1 MASQTEQVFETFV
14 RMGYSRDMIKNNVS
28 ELPDSGPDGDGLT
41 TRQRRILEVI
51 EEAVRDRGFPP
62 TVREIAELV
71 GLASPASVAHQLSAL
86 ERKGFI
92 KRDPNSPRAI
102 DVMMPSKSGV
112 EIDGLVGG
120 VSGEQTPDAAFVPLL
135 GRIAAG
141 GPILAEES
149 IEAVYPLPRELVGNG
164 ELFMLEVVGD
174 SMINAAICHGDKVV
188 IKKQDDAQNG
198 DIVAALLGDEA
209 TVKTLKRKDGHVWLI
224 PANPDYEPINGDH
237 AKILGR
243 VVTVMRK
250 L

>member
-1 MASQTEQVFETFV
+1 MTN
-14 RMGYSRDMIKNNVS
+14 K
-28 ELPDSGPDGDGLT
+28 PDSDVTQIAPEGDGLT
-41 TRQRRILEVI
+41 DRQRKILTVI
-51 EEAVRDRGFPP
+51 QDAVKDRGFPP
-62 TVREIAELV
+62 TVREIADLV

-102 DVMMPSKSGV
+102 DLTIPNKSGV
-112 EIDGLVGG
+112 AIDGLVGG
-120 VSGEQTPDAAFVPLL
+120 VESEQTPEAAFVPLV

-149 IEAVYPLPRELVGNG
+149 IEAIYPLPKEMVGNG

-174 SMINAAICHGDKVV
+174 SMIDAAICHGDKVV
-188 IKKQDDAQNG
+188 VRKQDDAQNG
-198 DIVAALLGDEA
+198 EIVAALLGDEA
-209 TVKTLKRKDGHVWLI
+209 TVKTLKRKDGHVWLM
-224 PANPDYEPINGDH
+224 PANPNYEPINGDH

-250 L
+250 I

>member
-1 MASQTEQVFETFV
+1 MT
-14 RMGYSRDMIKNNVS
+14 KK
-28 ELPDSGPDGDGLT
+28 PDLDLAQISPDGDGLT
-41 TRQRRILEVI
+41 DRQRKILNVI
-51 EEAVRDRGFPP
+51 QDAVKDRGFPP
-62 TVREIAELV
+62 TVREIADLV

-102 DVMMPSKSGV
+102 DLTLPNKSGV
-112 EIDGLVGG
+112 VIDGLVGG
-120 VSGEQTPDAAFVPLL
+120 LEGEQTPEAAFVPLV

-149 IEAVYPLPRELVGNG
+149 IEAIYPLPKELVGNG

-174 SMINAAICHGDKVV
+174 SMIDAAICHGDKVV
-188 IKKQDDAQNG
+188 VRKQDDAQNG
-198 DIVAALLGDEA
+198 EIVAALLGDEA
-209 TVKTLKRKDGHVWLI
+209 TVKTLKRKDGHVWLM
-224 PANPDYEPINGDH
+224 PANPNYEPINGDH

-250 L
+250 I

>member
-1 MASQTEQVFETFV
+1 
-14 RMGYSRDMIKNNVS
+14 MINK
-28 ELPDSGPDGDGLT
+28 PDSDLAQISPEGDGLT
-41 TRQRRILEVI
+41 DRQRKILNVI
-51 EEAVRDRGFPP
+51 QDAVKDRGFPP
-62 TVREIAELV
+62 TVREIADLV

-102 DVMMPSKSGV
+102 DLTLPNKSGV
-112 EIDGLVGG
+112 SIDGLVGG
-120 VSGEQTPDAAFVPLL
+120 LEGEQTPEATFVPLV

-149 IEAVYPLPRELVGNG
+149 IEAIYPLPKELVGNG

-174 SMINAAICHGDKVV
+174 SMIDAAICHGDKVV
-188 IKKQDDAQNG
+188 VRKQDDAQNG
-198 DIVAALLGDEA
+198 EIVAALLGDEA
-209 TVKTLKRKDGHVWLI
+209 TVKTLKRKDGHVWLM
-224 PANPDYEPINGDH
+224 PANPNYEPINGDH

-250 L
+250 I

>member
-1 MASQTEQVFETFV
+1 L
-14 RMGYSRDMIKNNVS
+14 NVIQ
-28 ELPDSGPDGDGLT
+28 D
-41 TRQRRILEVI
+41 
-51 EEAVRDRGFPP
+51 AVKDRGFPP
-62 TVREIAELV
+62 TVREIADLV

-102 DVMMPSKSGV
+102 DLTLPNKSGV
-112 EIDGLVGG
+112 AIDGLVGG
-120 VSGEQTPDAAFVPLL
+120 IEGEQTPEAAFVPLV

-149 IEAVYPLPRELVGNG
+149 IEAIYPLPKELVGNG

-174 SMINAAICHGDKVV
+174 SMIDAAICHGDKVV
-188 IKKQDDAQNG
+188 VRKQDDAQNG
-198 DIVAALLGDEA
+198 EIVAALLGDEA
-209 TVKTLKRKDGHVWLI
+209 TVKTLKRKDGHVWLM
-224 PANPDYEPINGDH
+224 PANPNYEPINGDH

-250 L
+250 I

>member
-1 MASQTEQVFETFV
+1 MTNKPDTEVAQ
-14 RMGYSRDMIKNNVS
+14 IN
-28 ELPDSGPDGDGLT
+28 PDGDGLT
-41 TRQRRILEVI
+41 ERQRKILNVI
-51 EEAVRDRGFPP
+51 QDAVKDRGFPP
-62 TVREIAELV
+62 TVREIADLV

-102 DVMMPSKSGV
+102 DLTLPNKSGV
-112 EIDGLVGG
+112 AIDGLVGG
-120 VSGEQTPDAAFVPLL
+120 IDGEQSPEAAFVPLV

-149 IEAVYPLPRELVGNG
+149 IEAIYPLPKELVGNG

-174 SMINAAICHGDKVV
+174 SMIDAAICHGDKVV

-198 DIVAALLGDEA
+198 EIVAALLGDEA
-209 TVKTLKRKDGHVWLI
+209 TVKTLKRKDGHVWLM
-224 PANPDYEPINGDH
+224 PANPNYEPINGDH

-250 L
+250 I

>member
-1 MASQTEQVFETFV
+1 MTN
-14 RMGYSRDMIKNNVS
+14 K
-28 ELPDSGPDGDGLT
+28 PDSEVAQISPDGDGLT
-41 TRQRRILEVI
+41 DRQRKILTVI
-51 EEAVRDRGFPP
+51 QDAVKDRGFPP
-62 TVREIAELV
+62 TVREIADLV

-102 DVMMPSKSGV
+102 DLTLPNKSGV
-112 EIDGLVGG
+112 AIDGLVGG
-120 VSGEQTPDAAFVPLL
+120 IEGEQTPEAAFVPLV

-149 IEAVYPLPRELVGNG
+149 IEAIYPLPKEMVGNG

-174 SMINAAICHGDKVV
+174 SMIDAAICHGDKVV
-188 IKKQDDAQNG
+188 VRKQDDAQNG
-198 DIVAALLGDEA
+198 EIVAALLGDEA
-209 TVKTLKRKDGHVWLI
+209 TVKTLKRKDGHVWLM
-224 PANPDYEPINGDH
+224 PANPNYEPINGDH

-250 L
+250 I

>member
-1 MASQTEQVFETFV
+1 MT
-14 RMGYSRDMIKNNVS
+14 KK
-28 ELPDSGPDGDGLT
+28 PDLDLAQISPDGAGLT
-41 TRQRRILEVI
+41 DRQRKILNVI
-51 EEAVRDRGFPP
+51 QDAVKDRGFPP
-62 TVREIAELV
+62 TVREIADLV

-102 DVMMPSKSGV
+102 DLTLPNKSGV
-112 EIDGLVGG
+112 AIDGLVGG
-120 VSGEQTPDAAFVPLL
+120 LEGEQTPEAAFVPLV

-149 IEAVYPLPRELVGNG
+149 IEAIYPLPKELVGNG

-174 SMINAAICHGDKVV
+174 SMIDAAICHGDKVV
-188 IKKQDDAQNG
+188 VRKQDDAQNG
-198 DIVAALLGDEA
+198 EIIAALLGDEA
-209 TVKTLKRKDGHVWLI
+209 TVKTLKRKDGHVWLM
-224 PANPDYEPINGDH
+224 PANPNYEPINGDH

-250 L
+250 I

>member
-1 MASQTEQVFETFV
+1 MTNKL
-14 RMGYSRDMIKNNVS
+14 DS
-28 ELPDSGPDGDGLT
+28 EVAQISSDGDGLT
-41 TRQRRILEVI
+41 DRQRKILTVI
-51 EEAVRDRGFPP
+51 QDAVKDRGFPP
-62 TVREIAELV
+62 TVREIADLV

-102 DVMMPSKSGV
+102 DLTLPNKSGV
-112 EIDGLVGG
+112 AIDGLVGG
-120 VSGEQTPDAAFVPLL
+120 IEGEQTPEAAFVPLI

-149 IEAVYPLPRELVGNG
+149 IEAIYPLPKEMVGNG

-174 SMINAAICHGDKVV
+174 SMIDAAICHGDKVV
-188 IKKQDDAQNG
+188 VRKQDDAQNG
-198 DIVAALLGDEA
+198 EIVAALLGEEA
-209 TVKTLKRKDGHVWLI
+209 TVKTLKRKDGHVWLM
-224 PANPDYEPINGDH
+224 PANPNYEPINGDH

-250 L
+250 I

>member
-1 MASQTEQVFETFV
+1 MTN
-14 RMGYSRDMIKNNVS
+14 K
-28 ELPDSGPDGDGLT
+28 PDSEVAQISPDGDGLT
-41 TRQRRILEVI
+41 DRQRKILTVI
-51 EEAVRDRGFPP
+51 QDAVKDRGFPP
-62 TVREIAELV
+62 TVREIADLV

-102 DVMMPSKSGV
+102 DLTLPNKSGV
-112 EIDGLVGG
+112 AIDGLVGG
-120 VSGEQTPDAAFVPLL
+120 IEGEQSPEAAFVPLV

-149 IEAVYPLPRELVGNG
+149 IEAIYPLPKEMVGNG

-174 SMINAAICHGDKVV
+174 SMIDAAICHGDKVV
-188 IKKQDDAQNG
+188 VRKQDDAQNG
-198 DIVAALLGDEA
+198 EIVAALLGDEA
-209 TVKTLKRKDGHVWLI
+209 TVKTLKRKDGHVWLM
-224 PANPDYEPINGDH
+224 PANPNYEPINGDH

-250 L
+250 I

>member
-1 MASQTEQVFETFV
+1 LASLIEQVFETFV
-14 RMGYSRDMIKNNVS
+14 RMGYSRDMTKNNVS

-51 EEAVRDRGFPP
+51 EEA
-62 TVREIAELV
+62 VREIAELV

-112 EIDGLVGG
+112 EIDGLIGG

-209 TVKTLKRKDGHVWLI
+209 TVKTLKRKDGHVWLM

>member
-1 MASQTEQVFETFV
+1 MTN
-14 RMGYSRDMIKNNVS
+14 K
-28 ELPDSGPDGDGLT
+28 PDSDVTQIAPEGDGLT
-41 TRQRRILEVI
+41 DRQRKILTVI
-51 EEAVRDRGFPP
+51 QDAVKDRGFPP
-62 TVREIAELV
+62 TVREIADLV

-102 DVMMPSKSGV
+102 DLTMPNKSGV
-112 EIDGLVGG
+112 AIDGLVGG
-120 VSGEQTPDAAFVPLL
+120 IEGEQTPEAAFVPLV

-149 IEAVYPLPRELVGNG
+149 IEAIYPLPKEMVGNG

-174 SMINAAICHGDKVV
+174 SMIDAAICHGDKVV
-188 IKKQDDAQNG
+188 VRKQDDAQNG
-198 DIVAALLGDEA
+198 EIVAALLGEEA
-209 TVKTLKRKDGHVWLI
+209 TVKTLKRKDGHVWLM
-224 PANPDYEPINGDH
+224 PANPNYEPINGDH

-250 L
+250 I

>member
-1 MASQTEQVFETFV
+1 MTN
-14 RMGYSRDMIKNNVS
+14 K
-28 ELPDSGPDGDGLT
+28 PDSEVAQINPDGDGLT
-41 TRQRRILEVI
+41 ERQRKILNVI
-51 EEAVRDRGFPP
+51 KDAVKDRGFPP
-62 TVREIAELV
+62 TVREIADLV

-102 DVMMPSKSGV
+102 DLTLPNKSGV
-112 EIDGLVGG
+112 AIDGLVGG
-120 VSGEQTPDAAFVPLL
+120 IDGEQTPEAAFVPLV

-149 IEAVYPLPRELVGNG
+149 IEAIYPLPKELVGNG

-174 SMINAAICHGDKVV
+174 SMIDAAICHGDKVV
-188 IKKQDDAQNG
+188 VRKQDDAQNG
-198 DIVAALLGDEA
+198 EIVAALLGDEA
-209 TVKTLKRKDGHVWLI
+209 TVKTLKRKDGHVWLM

-237 AKILGR
+237 AKVLGR

-250 L
+250 I

>member
-1 MASQTEQVFETFV
+1 MTN
-14 RMGYSRDMIKNNVS
+14 K
-28 ELPDSGPDGDGLT
+28 PDSDLAQISPDGDGLT
-41 TRQRRILEVI
+41 DRQRKILNVI
-51 EEAVRDRGFPP
+51 QDAVKDRGFPP
-62 TVREIAELV
+62 TVREIADLV

-102 DVMMPSKSGV
+102 DLTLPNKSGV
-112 EIDGLVGG
+112 AIDGLVGG
-120 VSGEQTPDAAFVPLL
+120 LEGEQTPEAAFVPLV

-149 IEAVYPLPRELVGNG
+149 IEAIYPLPKELVGNG

-174 SMINAAICHGDKVV
+174 SMIDAAICHGDKVV
-188 IKKQDDAQNG
+188 VRKQDDAQNG
-198 DIVAALLGDEA
+198 EIVAALLGDEA
-209 TVKTLKRKDGHVWLI
+209 TVKTLKRKDGHVWLM
-224 PANPDYEPINGDH
+224 PANPNYEPINGDH

-250 L
+250 I

>member
-1 MASQTEQVFETFV
+1 MTWHFHNY
-14 RMGYSRDMIKNNVS
+14 YSS
-28 ELPDSGPDGDGLT
+28 SGDGLVAKLKLNDNQH
-41 TRQRRILEVI
+41 RGLVELREKVRVRIKDVF
-51 EEAVRDRGFPP
+51 EEAKS
-62 TVREIAELV
+62 TVKN
-71 GLASPASVAHQLSAL
+71 L

-112 EIDGLVGG
+112 EIDGLIGG

-149 IEAVYPLPRELVGNG
+149 IETVYPLPRELVGNG
-164 ELFMLEVVGD
+164 ELFMLTVVGD
-174 SMINAAICHGDKVV
+174 SMIDAAICHGDKVV

-209 TVKTLKRKDGHVWLI
+209 TVKTLKRKDGHVWLM

>member
-1 MASQTEQVFETFV
+1 MTN
-14 RMGYSRDMIKNNVS
+14 K
-28 ELPDSGPDGDGLT
+28 PDSEVAQINPDGDGLT
-41 TRQRRILEVI
+41 ERQSKILNVI
-51 EEAVRDRGFPP
+51 QDAVKDRGFPP
-62 TVREIAELV
+62 TVREIADLV

-102 DVMMPSKSGV
+102 DLTLPNKSGV
-112 EIDGLVGG
+112 AIDGLVGG
-120 VSGEQTPDAAFVPLL
+120 IEGEQTPEAAFVPLV

-149 IEAVYPLPRELVGNG
+149 IEAIYPLPKELVGNG

-174 SMINAAICHGDKVV
+174 SMIDAAICHGDKVV
-188 IKKQDDAQNG
+188 VRKQDDAQNG
-198 DIVAALLGDEA
+198 EIVAALLGDEA
-209 TVKTLKRKDGHVWLI
+209 TVKTLKRKDGHVWLM
-224 PANPDYEPINGDH
+224 PANPNYEPINGDH

-250 L
+250 I

>member
-1 MASQTEQVFETFV
+1 MTN
-14 RMGYSRDMIKNNVS
+14 K
-28 ELPDSGPDGDGLT
+28 PDSEVAQINPDGDGLT
-41 TRQRRILEVI
+41 ERQRKILNVI
-51 EEAVRDRGFPP
+51 QDAVKDRGFPP
-62 TVREIAELV
+62 TVREIADLV

-102 DVMMPSKSGV
+102 DLTLPNKSGV
-112 EIDGLVGG
+112 AIDGLVGG
-120 VSGEQTPDAAFVPLL
+120 IDGEQTPEAAYVPLI

-149 IEAVYPLPRELVGNG
+149 IEAIYPLPKELVGNG

-174 SMINAAICHGDKVV
+174 SMIDAAICHGDKVV
-188 IKKQDDAQNG
+188 VRKQDDAQNG
-198 DIVAALLGDEA
+198 EIVAALLGDEA
-209 TVKTLKRKDGHVWLI
+209 TVKTLKRKDGHVWLM
-224 PANPDYEPINGDH
+224 PANPNYEPINGDD

-250 L
+250 I

>member
-1 MASQTEQVFETFV
+1 MTN
-14 RMGYSRDMIKNNVS
+14 K
-28 ELPDSGPDGDGLT
+28 PDSDVTQIAPEGDGLT
-41 TRQRRILEVI
+41 DRQRKILTVI
-51 EEAVRDRGFPP
+51 QDAVKDRGFPP
-62 TVREIAELV
+62 TVREIADLV

-102 DVMMPSKSGV
+102 DLTMPNKSGV
-112 EIDGLVGG
+112 AIDGLFGG
-120 VSGEQTPDAAFVPLL
+120 IEGEQTPEAAFVPLV

-149 IEAVYPLPRELVGNG
+149 IEAIYPLPKEMVGNG

-174 SMINAAICHGDKVV
+174 SMIDAAICHGDKVV
-188 IKKQDDAQNG
+188 VRKQDDAQNG
-198 DIVAALLGDEA
+198 EIVAALLGEEA
-209 TVKTLKRKDGHVWLI
+209 TVKTLKRKDGHVWLM
-224 PANPDYEPINGDH
+224 PANPNYEPINGDH

-250 L
+250 I

>member
-1 MASQTEQVFETFV
+1 MTNKL
-14 RMGYSRDMIKNNVS
+14 DS
-28 ELPDSGPDGDGLT
+28 EVAQISSDGDGLT
-41 TRQRRILEVI
+41 DRQRKILTVI
-51 EEAVRDRGFPP
+51 QDAVKDRGFPP
-62 TVREIAELV
+62 TVREIADLV

-102 DVMMPSKSGV
+102 DLTLPNKSGV
-112 EIDGLVGG
+112 AIDGLVGG
-120 VSGEQTPDAAFVPLL
+120 IEGEQTPEAAFVPLV

-149 IEAVYPLPRELVGNG
+149 IEAIYPLPKEMVGNG

-174 SMINAAICHGDKVV
+174 SMIDAAICHGDKVV
-188 IKKQDDAQNG
+188 VRKQDDAQNG
-198 DIVAALLGDEA
+198 EIVAALLGDEA
-209 TVKTLKRKDGHVWLI
+209 TVKTLKRKDGHVWLM
-224 PANPDYEPINGDH
+224 PANPNYEPINGDH

-250 L
+250 I

>member
-1 MASQTEQVFETFV
+1 MTN
-14 RMGYSRDMIKNNVS
+14 K
-28 ELPDSGPDGDGLT
+28 PDSEVAHINPDGDGLT
-41 TRQRRILEVI
+41 DRQRKILNVI
-51 EEAVRDRGFPP
+51 QDAVKDRGFPP
-62 TVREIAELV
+62 TVREIADLV

-102 DVMMPSKSGV
+102 DLTLPNKSGV
-112 EIDGLVGG
+112 AIDGLVGG
-120 VSGEQTPDAAFVPLL
+120 IEGEQTPEAAFVPLV

-149 IEAVYPLPRELVGNG
+149 IEAIYPLPKELVGNG

-174 SMINAAICHGDKVV
+174 SMIDAAICHGDKVV
-188 IKKQDDAQNG
+188 VRKQDDAQNG
-198 DIVAALLGDEA
+198 EIVAALLGDEA
-209 TVKTLKRKDGHVWLI
+209 TVKTLKRKDGHVWLL
-224 PANPDYEPINGDH
+224 PANPNYQPINGDH

-250 L
+250 I

>member
-1 MASQTEQVFETFV
+1 MT
-14 RMGYSRDMIKNNVS
+14 KK
-28 ELPDSGPDGDGLT
+28 PDLDLAQISPDGDGLT
-41 TRQRRILEVI
+41 DRQRKILNVI
-51 EEAVRDRGFPP
+51 QDAVKDRGFPP
-62 TVREIAELV
+62 TVREIADLV

-102 DVMMPSKSGV
+102 DLTLPNKSGV
-112 EIDGLVGG
+112 AIDGLVGG
-120 VSGEQTPDAAFVPLL
+120 LESEQTPEAAFVPLV

-149 IEAVYPLPRELVGNG
+149 IEAIYPLPKELVGNG

-174 SMINAAICHGDKVV
+174 SMIDAAICHGDKVV
-188 IKKQDDAQNG
+188 VRKQDDAQNG
-198 DIVAALLGDEA
+198 EIVAALLGDEA
-209 TVKTLKRKDGHVWLI
+209 TVKTLKRKDGHVWLM
-224 PANPDYEPINGDH
+224 PANPNYEPINGDH

-250 L
+250 I

>member
-1 MASQTEQVFETFV
+1 MTN
-14 RMGYSRDMIKNNVS
+14 K
-28 ELPDSGPDGDGLT
+28 PDSEVAQINSDGDGLT
-41 TRQRRILEVI
+41 ERQRKILNVI
-51 EEAVRDRGFPP
+51 QDAVKDRGFPP
-62 TVREIAELV
+62 TVREIADLV

-102 DVMMPSKSGV
+102 DLTLPNKSGV
-112 EIDGLVGG
+112 AIDGLVGG
-120 VSGEQTPDAAFVPLL
+120 IDGEQTPEAAFVPLV

-149 IEAVYPLPRELVGNG
+149 IEAIYPLPKELVGNG

-174 SMINAAICHGDKVV
+174 SMIDAAICHGDKVV
-188 IKKQDDAQNG
+188 VRKQDDAQNG
-198 DIVAALLGDEA
+198 EIVAALLGDEA
-209 TVKTLKRKDGHVWLI
+209 TVKTLKRKDGHVWLM
-224 PANPDYEPINGDH
+224 PANPNYEPINGDH

-250 L
+250 I

>member
-1 MASQTEQVFETFV
+1 MTN
-14 RMGYSRDMIKNNVS
+14 K
-28 ELPDSGPDGDGLT
+28 PDSEVAHINPDGDGLT
-41 TRQRRILEVI
+41 DRQRKILNVI
-51 EEAVRDRGFPP
+51 QDAVKDRGFPP
-62 TVREIAELV
+62 TVREIADLV

-102 DVMMPSKSGV
+102 DLTLPNKSGV
-112 EIDGLVGG
+112 AIDGLVGG
-120 VSGEQTPDAAFVPLL
+120 VEGEQTPEAAFVPLV

-149 IEAVYPLPRELVGNG
+149 IEAIYPLPKELVGNG

-174 SMINAAICHGDKVV
+174 SMIDAAICHGDKVV
-188 IKKQDDAQNG
+188 VRKQDDAQNG
-198 DIVAALLGDEA
+198 EIVAALLGDEA
-209 TVKTLKRKDGHVWLI
+209 TVKTLKRKDGHVWLL
-224 PANPDYEPINGDH
+224 PANPNYQPINGDH

-250 L
+250 I

>member
-1 MASQTEQVFETFV
+1 MTN
-14 RMGYSRDMIKNNVS
+14 K
-28 ELPDSGPDGDGLT
+28 PDSEVAQISPDGDGLT
-41 TRQRRILEVI
+41 DRQRKILTVI
-51 EEAVRDRGFPP
+51 QDAVKDRGFPP
-62 TVREIAELV
+62 TVREIADLV

-102 DVMMPSKSGV
+102 DLTLPNTSGV
-112 EIDGLVGG
+112 AIDGLVGG
-120 VSGEQTPDAAFVPLL
+120 IEGEQSPEAAFVPLV

-149 IEAVYPLPRELVGNG
+149 IEAIYPLPKEMVGNG

-174 SMINAAICHGDKVV
+174 SMIDAAICHGDKVV
-188 IKKQDDAQNG
+188 VRKQDDAQNG
-198 DIVAALLGDEA
+198 EIVAALLGDEA
-209 TVKTLKRKDGHVWLI
+209 TVKTLKRKDGHVWLM
-224 PANPDYEPINGDH
+224 PANPNYEPINGDH

-250 L
+250 I

>member
-1 MASQTEQVFETFV
+1 MTNRSDTEVTPINPE
-14 RMGYSRDMIKNNVS
+14 
-28 ELPDSGPDGDGLT
+28 GDGLT
-41 TRQRRILEVI
+41 DRQRKILTVI
-51 EEAVRDRGFPP
+51 QDAVKDRGFPP
-62 TVREIAELV
+62 TVREIADLV

-102 DVMMPSKSGV
+102 DLTIPNKSGV
-112 EIDGLVGG
+112 VIDGLVGG
-120 VSGEQTPDAAFVPLL
+120 IDGQQTPDATFVPLV

-149 IEAVYPLPRELVGNG
+149 IEAIYPLPKELVGTG

-174 SMINAAICHGDKVV
+174 SMIDDAICHGDKVV
-188 IKKQDDAQNG
+188 VRKQDDAQNG

-209 TVKTLKRKDGHVWLI
+209 TVKTLKRKDGHVWLM
-224 PANPDYEPINGDH
+224 PANPNYEPINGDH

-250 L
+250 I

>member
-1 MASQTEQVFETFV
+1 MTN
-14 RMGYSRDMIKNNVS
+14 K
-28 ELPDSGPDGDGLT
+28 PDSEVAQISPDGDGLT
-41 TRQRRILEVI
+41 DRQRKILTVI
-51 EEAVRDRGFPP
+51 QDAVKDRGFPP
-62 TVREIAELV
+62 TVREIADLV

-102 DVMMPSKSGV
+102 DLTLPNKSGV
-112 EIDGLVGG
+112 AIDGLVGG
-120 VSGEQTPDAAFVPLL
+120 IEGEQTPEAAFVPLV

-149 IEAVYPLPRELVGNG
+149 IEAIYPLPKEMVGNG

-174 SMINAAICHGDKVV
+174 SMIDAAICHGDKVV
-188 IKKQDDAQNG
+188 VRKQDDAQNG
-198 DIVAALLGDEA
+198 EIVAALLGDEA
-209 TVKTLKRKDGHVWLI
+209 TVKTLKRKDGHVWLM
-224 PANPDYEPINGDH
+224 PANLNYEPINGDH

-250 L
+250 I

>member
-1 MASQTEQVFETFV
+1 MTN
-14 RMGYSRDMIKNNVS
+14 K
-28 ELPDSGPDGDGLT
+28 PDSDVTQIAPEGDGLT
-41 TRQRRILEVI
+41 DRQRKILTVI
-51 EEAVRDRGFPP
+51 QEAVKDRGFPP
-62 TVREIAELV
+62 TVREIADLV

-102 DVMMPSKSGV
+102 DLTMPNKSGV
-112 EIDGLVGG
+112 AIDGLVGG
-120 VSGEQTPDAAFVPLL
+120 VEGEQTPEAAFVPLV

-149 IEAVYPLPRELVGNG
+149 IEAIYPLPKEMVGNG

-174 SMINAAICHGDKVV
+174 SMIDAAICHGDKVV
-188 IKKQDDAQNG
+188 VRKQDDAQNG
-198 DIVAALLGDEA
+198 EIVAALLGEEA
-209 TVKTLKRKDGHVWLI
+209 TVKTLKRKDGHVWLM
-224 PANPDYEPINGDH
+224 PANPNYEPINGDH

-250 L
+250 I

>member
-1 MASQTEQVFETFV
+1 MTNKP
-14 RMGYSRDMIKNNVS
+14 DS
-28 ELPDSGPDGDGLT
+28 ELAQISPDGDGLT
-41 TRQRRILEVI
+41 DRQRKILHVI
-51 EEAVRDRGFPP
+51 QDAVKDRGFPP
-62 TVREIAELV
+62 TVREIADLV

-102 DVMMPSKSGV
+102 DLTLPNKSGV
-112 EIDGLVGG
+112 AIDGLVGG
-120 VSGEQTPDAAFVPLL
+120 LEGEQTPEAAFVPLV

-149 IEAVYPLPRELVGNG
+149 IEAIYPLPKELVGNG

-174 SMINAAICHGDKVV
+174 SMIDAAICHGDKVV
-188 IKKQDDAQNG
+188 VRKQDDAQNG
-198 DIVAALLGDEA
+198 EIVAALLGDEA
-209 TVKTLKRKDGHVWLI
+209 TVKTLKRKDGHVWLM
-224 PANPDYEPINGDH
+224 PANPNYEPINGDH

-250 L
+250 I

>member
-1 MASQTEQVFETFV
+1 MTN
-14 RMGYSRDMIKNNVS
+14 K
-28 ELPDSGPDGDGLT
+28 PDSVLAQIIPEGDGLT
-41 TRQRRILEVI
+41 DRQRKILHVI
-51 EEAVRDRGFPP
+51 QDAVKDRGFPP
-62 TVREIAELV
+62 TVREIADLV

-102 DVMMPSKSGV
+102 DLTLPNKSGV
-112 EIDGLVGG
+112 VIDGLVGG
-120 VSGEQTPDAAFVPLL
+120 LEGEQTPEAAFVPLV

-149 IEAVYPLPRELVGNG
+149 IEAIYPLPKELVGNG

-174 SMINAAICHGDKVV
+174 SMIDAAICHGDKVV
-188 IKKQDDAQNG
+188 VRKQDDAQNG
-198 DIVAALLGDEA
+198 EIVAALLGDEA
-209 TVKTLKRKDGHVWLI
+209 TVKTLKRKDGHVWLM
-224 PANPDYEPINGDH
+224 PANPNYEPINGDH

-250 L
+250 I

>member
-1 MASQTEQVFETFV
+1 MT
-14 RMGYSRDMIKNNVS
+14 KK
-28 ELPDSGPDGDGLT
+28 PDLDLAQINPDGDGLT
-41 TRQRRILEVI
+41 DRQRKILNVI
-51 EEAVRDRGFPP
+51 QDAVKDRGFPP
-62 TVREIAELV
+62 TVREIADLV

-102 DVMMPSKSGV
+102 DLTLPNKSGV
-112 EIDGLVGG
+112 AIDGLVGG
-120 VSGEQTPDAAFVPLL
+120 LEGEQTPEAAFVPLV

-149 IEAVYPLPRELVGNG
+149 IEAIYPLPKELVGNG

-174 SMINAAICHGDKVV
+174 SMIDAAICHGDKVV
-188 IKKQDDAQNG
+188 VRKQDDAQNG
-198 DIVAALLGDEA
+198 EIVAALLGDEA
-209 TVKTLKRKDGHVWLI
+209 TVKTLKRKDGHVWLM
-224 PANPDYEPINGDH
+224 PANPNYEPINGDH

-250 L
+250 I

>member
-1 MASQTEQVFETFV
+1 MTN
-14 RMGYSRDMIKNNVS
+14 K
-28 ELPDSGPDGDGLT
+28 PDSEVAQISSDGDGLT
-41 TRQRRILEVI
+41 DRQRKILTVI
-51 EEAVRDRGFPP
+51 QDAVKDRGFPP
-62 TVREIAELV
+62 TVREIADLV

-102 DVMMPSKSGV
+102 DLTLPNKSGV
-112 EIDGLVGG
+112 AIDGLVGG
-120 VSGEQTPDAAFVPLL
+120 IEGEQTPEAAFVPLV

-149 IEAVYPLPRELVGNG
+149 IEAIYPLPKEMVGNG

-174 SMINAAICHGDKVV
+174 SMIDAAICHGDKVV
-188 IKKQDDAQNG
+188 VRKQDDAQNG
-198 DIVAALLGDEA
+198 EIVAALLGDEA
-209 TVKTLKRKDGHVWLI
+209 TVKTLKRKDGHVWLM
-224 PANPDYEPINGDH
+224 PANPNYEPINGDH

-250 L
+250 I

>member
-1 MASQTEQVFETFV
+1 MTN
-14 RMGYSRDMIKNNVS
+14 K
-28 ELPDSGPDGDGLT
+28 PDSDVTQIASEGDGLT
-41 TRQRRILEVI
+41 DRKRKILTVI
-51 EEAVRDRGFPP
+51 QDAVKDRGFPP
-62 TVREIAELV
+62 TVREIADLV

-102 DVMMPSKSGV
+102 DLTMPNKSGV
-112 EIDGLVGG
+112 AIDGLFGG
-120 VSGEQTPDAAFVPLL
+120 IEGEQTPEAAFVPLV

-149 IEAVYPLPRELVGNG
+149 IEAIYPLPKEMVGNG

-174 SMINAAICHGDKVV
+174 SMIDAAICHGDKVV
-188 IKKQDDAQNG
+188 VRKQDDAQNG
-198 DIVAALLGDEA
+198 EIVAALLGEEA
-209 TVKTLKRKDGHVWLI
+209 TVKTLKRKDGHVWLM
-224 PANPDYEPINGDH
+224 PANPNYEPINGDH

-250 L
+250 I